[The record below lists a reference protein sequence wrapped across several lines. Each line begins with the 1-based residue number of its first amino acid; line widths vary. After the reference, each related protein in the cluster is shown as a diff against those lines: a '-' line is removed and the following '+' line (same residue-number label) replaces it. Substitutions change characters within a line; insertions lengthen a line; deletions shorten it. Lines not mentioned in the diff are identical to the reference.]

1 MGQHENARVAKSSE
15 INKLKKST
23 AKRGKNKLDNQQ
35 QHLASSCFQNINVVY
50 TSFKSS
56 KLNIQKYY

>member
-35 QHLASSCFQNINVVY
+35 QHLASSRFQNINVVY
-50 TSFKSS
+50 TSFKSN
-56 KLNIQKYY
+56 KLNIQK